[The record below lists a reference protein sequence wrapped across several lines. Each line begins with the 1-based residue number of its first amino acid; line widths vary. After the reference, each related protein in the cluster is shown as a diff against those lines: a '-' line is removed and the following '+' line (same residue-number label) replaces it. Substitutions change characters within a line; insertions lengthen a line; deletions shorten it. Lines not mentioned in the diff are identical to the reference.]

1 MANPLFRAARDFCAR
16 LGYPIVPEW
25 RLDKLEQSTHLSQLF
40 TLLGIDCVLDV
51 GANIGQ
57 YHEFLRLH
65 MDYAGEVISFEPVQ
79 EMYDVIARASAA
91 DPQWTVHRFALGEAD
106 RGATINV
113 LAERTLTSLLP
124 RNEQSLRSMGYDK
137 YVRETELERTEAVEV
152 RRLDGL
158 IGSIVPAG
166 RRLFLKSDTQGYD
179 MQVIRGAGGC
189 LDRLLAIQVELPVR
203 EVYQGAGNY
212 LEALAELAAM
222 GFDPTGFFPVQRD
235 RTLRIVNVDAV
246 MVRRDEAERLRATH
260 GIAGRP

>member
-1 MANPLFRAARDFCAR
+1 MSNPLFRAARDFCAR
-16 LGYPIVPEW
+16 LGYPIIPEW
-25 RLDKLEQSTHLSQLF
+25 RLEKLEQSTHLSQLF
-40 TLLGIDCVLDV
+40 KLLAVDCVIDV

-65 MDYAGEVISFEPVQ
+65 MEYAGEIVSFEPVQ
-79 EMYDVIARASAA
+79 EMYDTIARRSAV
-91 DPQWTVHRFALGEAD
+91 DPKWAVHKLALGDAD
-106 RGATINV
+106 RAATINV

-124 RNEQSLRSMGYDK
+124 RNEQSLRSMGYEK

-158 IGSIVPAG
+158 IDSIVHAG
-166 RRLFLKSDTQGYD
+166 RRVFLKSDTQGYD
-179 MQVIRGAGGC
+179 MQVIRGASGC

-212 LEALAELAAM
+212 LEALAELTAM

-235 RTLRIVNVDAV
+235 RTLRVVNVDAV
-246 MVRRDEAERLRATH
+246 LVRRDEAERLRAT
-260 GIAGRP
+260 GGVAGRP

>member
-1 MANPLFRAARDFCAR
+1 MANPLFGAVRDFFAR
-16 LGYPIVPEW
+16 RGYPIIPEW
-25 RLDKLEQSTHLSQLF
+25 RLEKWDQSTHLAQLF

-65 MDYAGEVISFEPVQ
+65 MDYGGDVVSFEPVQ

-91 DPQWTVHRFALGEAD
+91 DPKWSVHKFALGESD
-106 RGATINV
+106 RGASINV

-124 RNEQSLRSMGYDK
+124 RNEQSLRSMGYEK
-137 YVRETELERTEAVEV
+137 YVRETELDRTETVEV

-158 IGSIVPAG
+158 IESIVPAG
-166 RRLFLKSDTQGYD
+166 RRVFLKSDTQGYD

-212 LEALAELAAM
+212 LEALAELTGM

-246 MVRRDEAERLRATH
+246 MVRHDEAERLRATRE
-260 GIAGRP
+260 IAGRP

>member
-1 MANPLFRAARDFCAR
+1 MANPVFKAVRDLCAR
-16 LGYPIVPEW
+16 AGYPLIPEW
-25 RLDKLEQSTHLSQLF
+25 RLEKWDQSTHLAQLF
-40 TLLGIDCVLDV
+40 QLLRIDCVLDV

-65 MDYAGEVISFEPVQ
+65 LEYAGDIVSFEPVQ

-91 DPQWTVHRFALGEAD
+91 DPTWSVHKLALGEED

-124 RNEQSLRSMGYDK
+124 RNEQSLRSMGYEK
-137 YVRETELERTEAVEV
+137 YVRETELDRTEAVEV

-158 IGSIVPAG
+158 IDAVAPAG
-166 RRLFLKSDTQGYD
+166 RRVFLKSDTQGYD
-179 MQVIRGAGGC
+179 MQVIRGASGC
-189 LDRLLAIQVELPVR
+189 LDRLLGIQVELPVR

-212 LEALAELAAM
+212 LEALAELTAM

-246 MVRRDEAERLRATH
+246 MVRRDEAERLRATA